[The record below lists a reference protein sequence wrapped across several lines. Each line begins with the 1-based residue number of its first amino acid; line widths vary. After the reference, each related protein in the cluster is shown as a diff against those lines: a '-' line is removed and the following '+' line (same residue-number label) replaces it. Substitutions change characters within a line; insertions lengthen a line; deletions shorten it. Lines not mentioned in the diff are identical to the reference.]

1 MKTAVVVGVLPQEL
15 WIVIGFYKDEIGIDA
30 LFDEPLP
37 VIKVGHDHHFS
48 TDTMLAA
55 VDHEP
60 EIVAIGLMGDRN
72 GAEEKFP
79 YAERFVGERA
89 NLWDRVGGRCGEQIL
104 QLFHT
109 AFMTS
114 YQRTVFP
121 QNPQGGSA
129 DMISMHV
136 GHDDRFDPGWI
147 ANMFFDQFVTF

>member
-1 MKTAVVVGVLPQEL
+1 MKAAVVVGVLPQEL
-15 WIVIGFYKDEIGIDA
+15 WIVIGFHKDEIGIDA

-37 VIKVGHDHHFS
+37 VIKISHDDHLS

-60 EIVAIGLMGDRN
+60 KIVAIRLMGDRN
-72 GAEEKFP
+72 GAEEKFS
-79 YAERFVGERA
+79 YAKRLVREGA
-89 NLWDRVGGRCGEQIL
+89 KLWDRVGDCSWEQIL
-104 QLFHT
+104 QLLYT

-121 QNPQGGSA
+121 QNPQGGKA

-136 GHDDRFDPGWI
+136 GHDDRFDPGWV
-147 ANMFFDQFVTF
+147 ANMFLEQFVTF

>member
-30 LFDEPLP
+30 LFDKPLP
-37 VIKVGHDHHFS
+37 FIKISHDHHLS

-79 YAERFVGERA
+79 YAKRLVREWA
-89 NLWDRVGGRCGEQIL
+89 NLWDRVVDRSGEKIL
-104 QLFHT
+104 QLPYT
-109 AFMTS
+109 AFMTP
-114 YQRTVFP
+114 YQRTVLS

-129 DMISMHV
+129 DMILVHV
-136 GHDDRFDPGWI
+136 
-147 ANMFFDQFVTF
+147 